1 MIGARIRNVRYV
13 FLDREGVICRKP
25 REGEYISQWESFQLL
40 PGVEMAIAFLNRS
53 GRRVI
58 VVTNQRGV
66 ALGRYTCAEVEALH
80 SRLQRHLAKHG
91 ARIDAFY
98 YCPHEDGD
106 QCDCRKPKP
115 GLFQQAFRDFD
126 DASPENSLMIGDS
139 ISDIEGARKLGIA
152 SIFVRGDPK
161 MRKPRTEKA
170 VLLADRVCDSLLE
183 AVDEYLL

>member
-1 MIGARIRNVRYV
+1 MDPVFQNVRYV

-25 REGEYISQWESFQLL
+25 PEGEFISQWERFQLL
-40 PGVEMAIAFLNRS
+40 PGVEMAIASLNRS

-66 ALGRYTCAEVEALH
+66 ALGHYTCAEVEELH
-80 SRLQRHLAKHG
+80 SRLQQHLAKQG

-98 YCPHEDGD
+98 YCPHEDSD

-115 GLFQQAFRDFD
+115 GLFQQAFRDFR

-139 ISDIEGARKLGIA
+139 ISDVEGARRLGIA
-152 SIFVRGDPK
+152 SIFVRGEPTT
-161 MRKPRTEKA
+161 RKPGIEKA
-170 VLLADRVCDSLLE
+170 VLLADRACDSLVE
-183 AVDEYLL
+183 AINKYLL